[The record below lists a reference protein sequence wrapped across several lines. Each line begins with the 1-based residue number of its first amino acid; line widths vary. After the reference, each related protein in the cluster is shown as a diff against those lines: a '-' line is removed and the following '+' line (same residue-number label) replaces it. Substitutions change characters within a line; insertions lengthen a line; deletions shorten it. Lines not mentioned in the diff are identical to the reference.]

1 MGVLQ
6 NAIDRIRGYFDK
18 RRQNRLER
26 DLNVILNKEYS
37 FNPKYFKG
45 MKDLIPPEQ
54 EFSLSVQENYV
65 WFTGKPRLIRQFY
78 RTYGPIC
85 SQDLN
90 FFWAKAPVDWRKV
103 HSGIPKQLS
112 RKMATILF
120 GGGISTE
127 IEIFKVDEN
136 GNITS
141 ELDKDAIAKVR
152 ENLEIYIQ
160 ECDFITKLKNGATT
174 ESWSGH
180 VFYKFSFDLDLS
192 EYAILEVVDLRNA
205 EVVKERGITTSII
218 FKNYYTIKDKNYILK
233 ETYTTEEK
241 TGDAMI
247 VTELFQVTEAGE
259 NKVPLNAFPEFA
271 DIEEVFIFNG
281 LKGMLAFEKP
291 NKLPNNDFLES
302 PYGASDYAGAHSS
315 FDALDETLSEI
326 YAELRNNKTIR
337 YVPDMFLTIDGK
349 ENSVALYDNFIT
361 NYVKVGSSLEE
372 TAKNEI
378 NITTIPD
385 KQESLFSKWKIGVTT
400 VTNNGG
406 ISPLTLGVTGLES
419 IASSDTSQR
428 ERNKATLETREEKLS
443 SWQPFIENM
452 LLKLLTFNSWL
463 QKEHGVQEKLN
474 RIDVDFDNCNVLVKF
489 GDYIIEPQS
498 TMINVWG
505 GAKSMGVASTR
516 QALKEIHPDW
526 SDQKIEEELN
536 LIRFELGMS
545 LDNPMNL
552 PELTGLENEEDEL
565 KKLEDEGEP
574 VNEEQRT
581 GTE

>member
-247 VTELFQVTEAGE
+247 VTELFQITEAGE
-259 NKVPLNAFPEFA
+259 KKVPLNAFPEFA

-419 IASSDTSQR
+419 ISSSDTSQR
-428 ERNKATLETREEKLS
+428 ERNKATLETREDKLA

-452 LLKLLTFNSWL
+452 LLKLLAFNSWL

-526 SDQKIEEELN
+526 SDQKIDEELN

-552 PELTGLENEEDEL
+552 PELTGFENEEDEL
-565 KKLEDEGEP
+565 EKLEDEGEP